1 MSKTLAKS
9 AVPVSSGP
17 RAYLTRRGFL
27 LLLAAVPAY
36 TQDAPRNEIHFEI
49 VAGVPIIPSVV
60 NGHKARLLVDTG
72 TCPSVFATT
81 LIGDS
86 QSDTFI
92 HATTPGG
99 EVFLKVGTAS
109 VTVGTLSINLPKAFV
124 DAKLLVSGN
133 ADGLLGSDF
142 WAAAGGVVLD
152 YKRRTLTTGAGPRG
166 Q

>member
-1 MSKTLAKS
+1 MSETLAKS
-9 AVPVSSGP
+9 AGPVSSGP
-17 RAYLTRRGFL
+17 RACLTRRAIL
-27 LLLAAVPAY
+27 LLLAAIPACA
-36 TQDAPRNEIHFEI
+36 QNAPRNEIHFEM
-49 VAGVPIIPSVV
+49 VAGVPIIPGVV

-72 TCPSVFATT
+72 TCPSVFAAT
-81 LIGDS
+81 LIRDS
-86 QSDTFI
+86 ESDTFI

-99 EVFLKVGTAS
+99 ELFLKVGTAS
-109 VTVGTLSINLPKAFV
+109 VTVGTLSVKLPKVFV

-142 WAAAGGVVLD
+142 WAAAGGVMLD

>member
-1 MSKTLAKS
+1 MSETLAKS
-9 AVPVSSGP
+9 AGLVSSGP
-17 RAYLTRRGFL
+17 RAYLTRRGFF

-36 TQDAPRNEIHFEI
+36 AQDAPHNEIHFDM
-49 VAGVPIIPSVV
+49 VAGVPIIPGVV
-60 NGHKARLLVDTG
+60 NGHRARLLVDTG
-72 TCPSVFATT
+72 TCPSIFTAT
-81 LIGDS
+81 LIRDS
-86 QSDTFI
+86 RSDTFI

-109 VTVGTLSINLPKAFV
+109 VTVGTLSINLPKVFV

>member
-1 MSKTLAKS
+1 MLEKLAKS
-9 AVPVSSGP
+9 AGPASSGLP
-17 RAYLTRRGFL
+17 VRLTRRAIL
-27 LLLAAVPAY
+27 LLLAAIPACA
-36 TQDAPRNEIHFEI
+36 QDAPRNEIHFEI
-49 VAGVPIIPSVV
+49 VAGVPIIPGVV

-72 TCPSVFATT
+72 TCPSIFTAS
-81 LIGDS
+81 LIRDS

-99 EVFLKVGTAS
+99 ELFLKVGTAS

-124 DAKLLVSGN
+124 DSKLLVSGN

-152 YKRRTLTTGAGPRG
+152 YKRRTLTTGAGPRVL
-166 Q
+166 